1 MDAKYGDKA
10 RGGSL
15 GLSLRLPRRR
25 GSGTGTAVR
34 RTICAL
40 LAFALLVYLP
50 LRSIAGGSS
59 SAALGGDCGPVATP
73 AGDEP
78 APADLRSLV
87 GDDGN
92 LDDRRFTVLLNT
104 FKRPDLL
111 KKAVAH
117 YATCPDVAEIRVVW
131 SEQTAPPTRDDEA
144 GAFFGPKPSMVTY
157 DAHPTTSI
165 QNRFDPPAAGAK
177 QISTTAVFNVD
188 EDVRMPCAAL
198 SAGFKAWRANADVLV
213 GYYPRTHVPDA
224 TGCGWRYVWDDLSL
238 WRHGDFSIV
247 LTKAAFMRTGYMSL
261 YAQGLPDG
269 GETVHRRAQEL
280 RGHRHANL
288 DGESH
293 GQAAGVRPCTHG
305 ALPMGKVG
313 GVRRGG
319 DQQRERAPRPQ
330 GRVHH
335 ASVRNHRWRRADV
348 DAAGQSPSGGVGRVG
363 HGDSVMN
370 MNARTRIR
378 Y

>member
-111 KKAVAH
+111 K
-117 YATCPDVAEIRVVW
+117 
-131 SEQTAPPTRDDEA
+131 
-144 GAFFGPKPSMVTY
+144 
-157 DAHPTTSI
+157 
-165 QNRFDPPAAGAK
+165 
-177 QISTTAVFNVD
+177 
-188 EDVRMPCAAL
+188 
-198 SAGFKAWRANADVLV
+198 
-213 GYYPRTHVPDA
+213 
-224 TGCGWRYVWDDLSL
+224 LSL
-238 WRHGDFSIV
+238 IHI
-247 LTKAAFMRTGYMSL
+247 
-261 YAQGLPDG
+261 
-269 GETVHRRAQEL
+269 
-280 RGHRHANL
+280 
-288 DGESH
+288 
-293 GQAAGVRPCTHG
+293 
-305 ALPMGKVG
+305 
-313 GVRRGG
+313 
-319 DQQRERAPRPQ
+319 
-330 GRVHH
+330 
-335 ASVRNHRWRRADV
+335 
-348 DAAGQSPSGGVGRVG
+348 
-363 HGDSVMN
+363 
-370 MNARTRIR
+370 
-378 Y
+378 

>member
-50 LRSIAGGSS
+50 LRSIAGESS
-59 SAALGGDCGPVATP
+59 SAVLGADCGPVAIE

-87 GDDGN
+87 GDDDN
-92 LDDRRFTVLLNT
+92 LDGRRFTVLLNT

-131 SEQTAPPTRDDEA
+131 SEQTSPPTRDKEA

-261 YAQGLPDG
+261 YAQGLPAAARRFIDEHKNCEDIAMQILTAKVTG
-269 GETVHRRAQEL
+269 KPPVYVPVPTGHYLWAKLEGFGVAGISKGSGHHVHR
-280 RGHRHANL
+280 
-288 DGESH
+288 GECITYLSAII
-293 GQAAGVRPCTHG
+293 GGG
-305 ALPMGKVG
+305 GPMSTPLV
-313 GVRRGG
+313 
-319 DQQRERAPRPQ
+319 RAPL
-330 GRVHH
+330 V
-335 ASVRNHRWRRADV
+335 AW
-348 DAAGQSPSGGVGRVG
+348 GG
-363 HGDSVMN
+363 
-370 MNARTRIR
+370 
-378 Y
+378 